1 MFWSNWRLLVGLYI
15 VLAGTWGFL
24 AKLSARH
31 LTSWQLVFLTATTAS
46 IVMAATSARRL
57 GSLKS
62 PWAIVAVAAG
72 ILAAIGSV
80 LFYRALTLAPAN
92 VVIPS
97 SSLYI
102 VVTAILSVMFLKEP
116 LTVPHL
122 LGILLALL
130 AIPLLTKG

>member
-1 MFWSNWRLLVGLYI
+1 MFWNDWRLLVSLYI

-24 AKLSARH
+24 AKLSSRH

-46 IVMAATSARRL
+46 IVMASASVRRL
-57 GSLKS
+57 GSLKT
-62 PWAIVAVAAG
+62 PWAVVAAAAG
-72 ILAAIGSV
+72 ILAAIGSI

-92 VVIPS
+92 AVIPL

-102 VVTAILSVMFLKEP
+102 VVTVMLSVVFLKEP
-116 LTVPHL
+116 LTTHHL

-130 AIPLLTKG
+130 AISLLTKG